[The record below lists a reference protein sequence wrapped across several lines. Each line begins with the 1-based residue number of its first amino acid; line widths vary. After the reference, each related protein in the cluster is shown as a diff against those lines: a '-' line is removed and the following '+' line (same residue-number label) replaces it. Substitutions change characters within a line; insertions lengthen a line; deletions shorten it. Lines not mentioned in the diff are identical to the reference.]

1 MSIMKLRYLIFV
13 IDIPNNRATNEEM
26 QSIASFNANLR
37 ASDSLVMAAGI
48 AGSINAQL
56 VDARTQRPQITDGS
70 LVSGNE
76 NYSGFWIIQCDSDE
90 HALELA
96 KAASR
101 ACNRR
106 VELRPYL

>member
-1 MSIMKLRYLIFV
+1 MKLRYLIFV

-26 QSIASFNANLR
+26 QSIDSFNSNLR
-37 ASDSLVMAAGI
+37 ASDSLVFAAGI
-48 AGSINAQL
+48 AGSTYAQL
-56 VDARTQRPQITDGS
+56 VDARTQRPQITNGS

-76 NYSGFWIIQCDSDE
+76 NYSGLWIIQCDSDE

-96 KAASR
+96 NAASR